1 MDGKFTIGFFTGVFL
16 MSASIWMVNI
26 VAEPTS
32 ERIYKQCESLG
43 VYVYPDS
50 RIIKCETK

>member
-1 MDGKFTIGFFTGVFL
+1 MDGHFTIGFFTGVFM
-16 MSASIWMVNI
+16 MSASIWMVNL
-26 VAEPTS
+26 VVEPTS
-32 ERIYKQCESLG
+32 EIIYNQCEEVG